1 MEKGVI
7 HAPDFPDGLE
17 WFNTGRPLMLA
28 ELRGKIVIL
37 DFWTACCVN
46 CLHVLAD
53 LRRLEEKYP
62 RELVVVG
69 VHSAK
74 FTAEQE
80 GEYIRRAI
88 LRLGIG
94 HPVVNDRDLVVWDA
108 YTVHAWPTLVL
119 VDPTG
124 RIVGALSGE
133 GIYDTFDRL
142 INEIIAALDPKGLID
157 RREFPLRPE
166 WEGMPDTL
174 LSFPGKVH
182 ADEPSGRLFI
192 ADTNHHRI
200 VVAGLADGRIRE
212 VVGGGRQGFA
222 DGPFAEAAFNSPQ
235 GMVFD
240 GRSLFIADS
249 GNHAIR
255 RIDID
260 GKTVVTI
267 AGTGKQAREFNRYG
281 EATKTPLN
289 SPWDLVLSAGT
300 LYIAMA
306 GAHQLWRL
314 DLQSGEIRPH
324 AGTVREGRLDGPL
337 MRADFAQ
344 PSGIATDGRLIYIAD
359 SENSAIRAA
368 AIDPKGEVET
378 LAGGELFDFGD
389 GDGIGL
395 AARFQHPLGVA
406 YHGGMLFIADTYN
419 NKIRRLVLADR
430 SVTTFAGT
438 GEAGLID
445 GAGAEALFSGPSGIA
460 AAGGKLFV
468 ADRDNH
474 VIRKIDLTTGWTE
487 TFTLS

>member
-1 MEKGVI
+1 MEQGVI
-7 HAPDFPDGLE
+7 RAPEFPDGME
-17 WFNTGRPLMLA
+17 WFNTGRPLKLA
-28 ELRGKIVIL
+28 GLRGKIVIL

-53 LRRLEEKYP
+53 LRRLEERYP
-62 RELVVVG
+62 REFVVIG

-74 FTAEQE
+74 FTAERD

-94 HPVVNDRDLVVWDA
+94 HPVVNDRDLAVWDA

-142 INEIIAALDPKGLID
+142 IGEIIAALDPKGLID
-157 RREFPLRPE
+157 RSPLTLRPE
-166 WEGMPDTL
+166 REGVPDSP

-182 ADEPSGRLFI
+182 AHEPSGRLFI

-200 VVAGLADGRIRE
+200 VVAGLLDGRIRE
-212 VVGGGRQGFA
+212 VIGSGREGFA
-222 DGPFAEAAFNSPQ
+222 DGTFAEAAFSQPQ
-235 GMVFD
+235 GMTSD
-240 GRSLFIADS
+240 GRYLTIADA

-255 RIDID
+255 RVDLD
-260 GKTVVTI
+260 AKTIVTI
-267 AGTGKQAREFNRYG
+267 AGTGKQARDFNRYG
-281 EATKTPLN
+281 EAAKTPQN
-289 SPWDLVLSAGT
+289 SPSDLVLHEGT

-306 GAHQLWRL
+306 GAHQLWRM
-314 DLQSGEIRPH
+314 DLETGQIRPH

-344 PSGIATDGRLIYIAD
+344 PSGLATDGRLLYVAD

-389 GDGIGL
+389 ADGIGL

-406 YHGGMLFIADTYN
+406 CHEGMLYIADTYN
-419 NKIRRLVLADR
+419 NKIRRLDPADR
-430 SVTTFAGT
+430 SVNTFAGT
-438 GEAGLID
+438 GEAGLVD
-445 GAGAEALFSGPSGIA
+445 GAGAEARFNGPSGVA
-460 AAGGKLFV
+460 AAGGILFI
-468 ADRDNH
+468 ADTDNH
-474 VIRKIDLTTGWTE
+474 AIRRIDLATGRTE
-487 TFTLS
+487 TVTLT

>member
-1 MEKGVI
+1 MEQGVI
-7 HAPDFPDGLE
+7 RAPEFPDGME
-17 WFNTGRPLMLA
+17 WFNTGRPLKLA

-62 RELVVVG
+62 RELVVIG

-74 FTAEQE
+74 FTAERE
-80 GEYIRRAI
+80 GQYIRQAI

-94 HPVVNDRDLVVWDA
+94 HPVVNDRDLTVWDS

-133 GIYDTFDRL
+133 GIFDTFDRL
-142 INEIIAALDPKGLID
+142 IGEIIAALDPKGQID
-157 RREFPLRPE
+157 RNPLALRPE
-166 WEGMPDTL
+166 REGAAESL

-182 ADEPSGRLFI
+182 AHEPSGRLFI

-212 VVGGGRQGFA
+212 TVGGGREGFT
-222 DGPFAEAAFNSPQ
+222 DGPLAEAAFSGPQ
-235 GMVFD
+235 GMASD
-240 GRSLFIADS
+240 GRYLYVADT

-255 RIDID
+255 RIDLD
-260 GKTVVTI
+260 AKTVVTI

-281 EATKTPLN
+281 EAVKTPLN
-289 SPWDLVLSAGT
+289 SPWDLVLHAGI

-306 GAHQLWRL
+306 GAHQLWRM
-314 DLQSGEIRPH
+314 DLESGRIRPH

-344 PSGIATDGRLIYIAD
+344 PSGLATDGRLLYIAD

-368 AIDPKGEVET
+368 AIDPQGEVET

-389 GDGIGL
+389 ADGIGL

-406 YHGGMLFIADTYN
+406 YHEGVLYIADTYN
-419 NKIRRLVLADR
+419 NKIRRLDLATR
-430 SVTTFAGT
+430 AVTAFGGT
-438 GEAGLID
+438 GEAGLLD
-445 GAGAEALFSGPSGIA
+445 GAEAEARFSGPSGIA
-460 AAGGKLFV
+460 AAGGRLFI
-468 ADRDNH
+468 ADTDNH
-474 VIRKIDLTTGWTE
+474 AVRRIDLATGRTE
-487 TFTLS
+487 TVNLA

>member
-1 MEKGVI
+1 MEQGVI
-7 HAPDFPDGLE
+7 RAPEFPDGME
-17 WFNTGRPLMLA
+17 WFNTGRPLKLA

-62 RELVVVG
+62 RELVVIG

-74 FTAEQE
+74 FTAERE

-88 LRLGIG
+88 RRLGIG
-94 HPVVNDRDLVVWDA
+94 HPVVNDRDLAVWDA

-142 INEIIAALDPKGLID
+142 IGEIIAALDPKGLID
-157 RREFPLRPE
+157 RRPLELRPE
-166 WEGMPDTL
+166 RDSVAESP

-182 ADEPSGRLFI
+182 AHEPSGRLFI
-192 ADTNHHRI
+192 ADSNHHRI
-200 VVAGLADGRIRE
+200 AIAGLADGRIRE
-212 VVGGGRQGFA
+212 IVGGGREGFA
-222 DGPFAEAAFNSPQ
+222 DGPFAEAAFNGPQ
-235 GMVFD
+235 GMAAD
-240 GRSLFIADS
+240 GRYLYVADT

-255 RIDID
+255 RIDLD
-260 GKTVVTI
+260 AKTVATI

-281 EATKTPLN
+281 EAAKTPLN
-289 SPWDLVLSAGT
+289 SPWDLVLHTGI

-306 GAHQLWRL
+306 GAHQLWRI
-314 DLQSGEIRPH
+314 DLEGGQIRPH

-344 PSGIATDGRLIYIAD
+344 PSGLATDGRLLYAAD

-368 AIDPKGEVET
+368 AIDPQGEVET

-389 GDGIGL
+389 ADGTGL
-395 AARFQHPLGVA
+395 MARFQHPLGVA
-406 YHGGMLFIADTYN
+406 YHEGMLYIADTYN
-419 NKIRRLVLADR
+419 NKIRRLDLADR

-438 GEAGLID
+438 GEAGLAD
-445 GAGAEALFSGPSGIA
+445 GAGAEARFSGPSGIA
-460 AAGGKLFV
+460 AAGGKLYV
-468 ADRDNH
+468 ADTDNH
-474 VIRKIDLTTGWTE
+474 AVQRIDLATGRTE
-487 TFTLS
+487 TVTLA